1 LDFPSDASE
10 QTTNHESSVIVS
22 VLFKLR
28 EWLTVAEA
36 AKHLTI
42 LFGEDVTE
50 ADVLR
55 LALDG
60 HLRISIYFVNSMRAE
75 RGAVVPIEK
84 AQFREMSLPEIAL
97 MEEWR
102 SLEFEVPCP
111 FPYYPRVLV
120 GSYFSDRVVFQPEGG
135 PQLFKGIF
143 DLLLIDDGRQGVE
156 ARYQSLTGGA
166 KVDME
171 FFIDSALLLHD
182 PDSGASLLLCHEPR
196 KSRRYGRGDPLP
208 NDSRLVVR
216 TAALRELEASI
227 NAASESPAQPMATTN
242 RVYSTQTGHRFHG
255 KLDTHST

>member
-1 LDFPSDASE
+1 MDFPSDASE

-102 SLEFEVPCP
+102 SLEFEVP
-111 FPYYPRVLV
+111 
-120 GSYFSDRVVFQPEGG
+120 
-135 PQLFKGIF
+135 
-143 DLLLIDDGRQGVE
+143 
-156 ARYQSLTGGA
+156 
-166 KVDME
+166 
-171 FFIDSALLLHD
+171 
-182 PDSGASLLLCHEPR
+182 
-196 KSRRYGRGDPLP
+196 
-208 NDSRLVVR
+208 
-216 TAALRELEASI
+216 
-227 NAASESPAQPMATTN
+227 
-242 RVYSTQTGHRFHG
+242 
-255 KLDTHST
+255 